1 MWASVYLNKTFL
13 SAVGRLRTYT
23 HTHAN
28 TADGKM
34 CRLSFFFLNRLRQ
47 RERKEGRRVWCVI
60 IWPNVTI
67 TTKPVFCRLFIL
79 CLATAETK
87 GCTSQKP
94 FSLHAAIRVSSDFLL
109 LNRDKSN
116 QIKCKGHSPNFCNYI
131 TQFLWQ
137 LWHTV
142 CMMSARNQLTALKLY
157 IYF

>member
-1 MWASVYLNKTFL
+1 MCYYMAKRYHNYKTGLL
-13 SAVGRLRTYT
+13 S
-23 HTHAN
+23 
-28 TADGKM
+28 
-34 CRLSFFFLNRLRQ
+34 SFYFMPGNSRN
-47 RERKEGRRVWCVI
+47 ERMYKS
-60 IWPNVTI
+60 
-67 TTKPVFCRLFIL
+67 K
-79 CLATAETK
+79 A
-87 GCTSQKP
+87 

-142 CMMSARNQLTALKLY
+142 CMMSARNQLTALKLF